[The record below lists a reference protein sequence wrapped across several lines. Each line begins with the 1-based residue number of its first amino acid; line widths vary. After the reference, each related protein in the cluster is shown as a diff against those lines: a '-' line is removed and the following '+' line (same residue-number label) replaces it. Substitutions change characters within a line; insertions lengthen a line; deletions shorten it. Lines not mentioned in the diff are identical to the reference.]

1 MKKTIKTIREAIN
14 TALWAIL
21 GLALYV
27 AIFGGIGLLAI
38 GAANSFESQQEETS
52 RRMQYEYE
60 LSH

>member
-1 MKKTIKTIREAIN
+1 MKKIIKTIREAIN

>member
-38 GAANSFESQQEETS
+38 VAANSFESQQEETS